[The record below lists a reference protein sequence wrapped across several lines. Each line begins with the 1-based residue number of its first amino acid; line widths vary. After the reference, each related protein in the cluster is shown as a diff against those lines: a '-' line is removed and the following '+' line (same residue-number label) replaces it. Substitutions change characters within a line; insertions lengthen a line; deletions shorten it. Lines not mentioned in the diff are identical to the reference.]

1 MKKLYE
7 NSQLGFALG
16 WIGVYVV
23 GFSLADGLS
32 ETLGVEKVLT
42 APLGIL
48 IAAVLIVWI
57 VRSGLQE
64 KFGLVKVN
72 DPKRFLY
79 FLPLLLPVSMNLWC
93 GVQLN
98 MSVPETVLYVLA
110 MLCVGVIEEVLFRGF
125 LLRAMSAQ
133 SPKWAVVV
141 ASVTFGLGHI
151 VNLLNGADFIPTLL
165 QVIYATTMGF
175 LFTVIVLRSGS
186 LLPCIAAHSLVN
198 GLSAF
203 SVEQQLAAQVVFAG
217 VLTLFAVG
225 YALLLLR
232 PQGNGTKGDLY

>member
-7 NSQLGFALG
+7 KSELGFALG
-16 WIGVYVV
+16 WIGAYVV
-23 GFSLADGLS
+23 LFSLADGIS

-48 IAAVLIVWI
+48 MAAVLIVWI
-57 VRSGLQE
+57 MRSGLQE
-64 KFGLVKVN
+64 KFGLVKVQ

-79 FLPLLLPVSMNLWC
+79 FLPLILPVSMNLWC

-98 MSVPETVLYVLA
+98 LTVPETVFYVLA

-133 SPKWAVVV
+133 SMKWAVIVS
-141 ASVTFGLGHI
+141 SVTFGLGHI

-165 QVIYATTMGF
+165 QVIYATAMGF

-198 GLSAF
+198 ALSAF
-203 SVEQQLAAQVVFAG
+203 AVQSDIVMQGIFAG
-217 VLTLFAVG
+217 VLTVFAVI
-225 YALLLLR
+225 YSALLIR
-232 PQGNGTKGDLY
+232 SVPSTVREDR